1 MGLLQDSLQLNCG
14 IYLPPKLKTPYSYV
28 TFKRYFRE
36 ALFMKVFE
44 SENIRNIALVGHG
57 DSGKTSLTSALL
69 YSAGAVN
76 RLGQVDEGNT
86 VTDFDEDEI
95 ERRFSINTALA
106 HMAWDGTKINVLDTP
121 GYRTFIL
128 DTKASMVGAETAVV
142 VVDAVAGVEVQT
154 ELVWSYAEEF
164 KLSRAIVINRLDRD
178 RASFSRT
185 LESLQTAFGRSVI
198 PVQFPIGEE
207 QNFQGIVDLLRSKA
221 YRYED
226 NSSGKFKEEAIP
238 DELQADAEK
247 RREELIEMIAE
258 NDDGL
263 MEKFFEEGTLSDE
276 ELLGGLR
283 KAVQN
288 QEVFPVFCV
297 SATHNVG
304 VKQLLDWIVKL
315 FPNPLER
322 GSVVLIDSKTQEEKE
337 FIVAPDGPV
346 TAGFVLKTLA
356 DPFTGRINFIKVFSG
371 TLKSDSS
378 LRNLSRDV
386 DERLGT
392 LQLMQGKAHEG
403 IAEVHTGDICA
414 VIKLKETNT
423 GDTLAERSFEGSF
436 KRVEFPEQAISFAI
450 EPKSRGDEDKM
461 GHAIARLLEEDP
473 SLSFKRDSRTKE
485 FLLAGNGQLHV
496 EVAVSK
502 LKKKFGVEVVLRT
515 PKVAYR
521 ETITGKADVQGK
533 HKKQSGGHGQY
544 GECKIRMEPLERDAG
559 FEFVDEIF
567 GGSIPRNYIPAVQ
580 KGIVETAEKGY
591 LAGCPVVD
599 FKVILYDGSYH
610 DVDSSDMAFKIAGS
624 LAFKKA
630 MERAKPVL
638 LEPIMNIEVYVPEE
652 SAGDVIGDLN
662 GRRGRILGMDVKG
675 SNQVISAQVPI
686 AEMLNYAPTLTSL
699 TGGRGNF
706 HMEQSHYDIV
716 PSQLVERIIE
726 ATQRGKEEKSS

>member
-1 MGLLQDSLQLNCG
+1 
-14 IYLPPKLKTPYSYV
+14 
-28 TFKRYFRE
+28 
-36 ALFMKVFE
+36 MKVFE

-57 DSGKTSLTSALL
+57 TSGKTSLTSALL

-76 RLGQVDEGNT
+76 RLGQVEEGNT

-95 ERRFSINTALA
+95 ERSFSINSALA
-106 HMAWDGTKINVLDTP
+106 HMEWSGTKINVLDTP

-128 DTKASMVGAETAVV
+128 DAKASMIGAETAVV

-164 KLSRAIVINRLDRD
+164 KLPRAIVINRLDRD

-185 LESLQTAFGRSVI
+185 LESLNAAFGRSVV
-198 PVQFPIGEE
+198 PVQLPIGEE
-207 QNFQGIVDLLRSKA
+207 QNFQGVADLLRGKA

-226 NSSGKFKEEAIP
+226 NPSGKFKEEAIP
-238 DELQADAEK
+238 DELQEDADK

-258 NDDGL
+258 NDDEL

-276 ELLGGLR
+276 ELLRGLR
-283 KAVQN
+283 KAIQN
-288 QEVFPVFCV
+288 QEVVPVFCV
-297 SATHNVG
+297 SSTQNVG
-304 VKQLLDWIVKL
+304 VKQLLDWIVEL
-315 FPNPLER
+315 FPSPLER
-322 GSVVLIDSKTQEEKE
+322 GPVTLTDSKTEEEKE
-337 FIVAPDGPV
+337 FDGASDGAT

-356 DPFTGRINFIKVFSG
+356 DPFAGRINLIKVFSG

-386 DERLGT
+386 DERMGT

-403 IAEVHTGDICA
+403 IAEVHAGDICA
-414 VIKLKETNT
+414 VLKLKETNT
-423 GDTLAERSFEGSF
+423 GDTLAERSFEGPF

-461 GHAIARLLEEDP
+461 SHALARLLEEDP
-473 SLSFKRDSRTKE
+473 SLSFGRDARTKE
-485 FLLAGNGQLHV
+485 FLLSGSGQLHV
-496 EVAVSK
+496 EVAVAK
-502 LKKKFGVEVVLRT
+502 LKKKFGVEVLLKT

-521 ETITGKADVQGK
+521 ETITGSADVQGK
-533 HKKQSGGHGQY
+533 HKKQTGGHGQY
-544 GECKIRMEPLERDAG
+544 GDCKIKMEPLERDGG

-567 GGSIPRNYIPAVQ
+567 GGSIPKNYIPAVQ

-591 LAGCPVVD
+591 LAGFPVVD
-599 FKVILYDGSYH
+599 FKVVLYDGSYH

-630 MERAKPVL
+630 MEKSKPVL
-638 LEPIMNIEVYVPEE
+638 LEPIMNIEVYVPED

-675 SNQVISAQVPI
+675 STQVIGARVPM

-716 PSQLVERIIE
+716 PSQLTDRVVEE
-726 ATQRGKEEKSS
+726 AKRAKEEKNA